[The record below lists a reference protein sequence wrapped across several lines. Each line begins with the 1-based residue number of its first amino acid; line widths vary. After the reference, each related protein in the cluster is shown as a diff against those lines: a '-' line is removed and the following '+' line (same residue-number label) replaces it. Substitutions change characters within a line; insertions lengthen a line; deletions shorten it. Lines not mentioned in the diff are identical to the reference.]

1 MATYQR
7 FEDLPVWQAAAELYG
22 VCDDFL
28 ADAPPRL
35 RSAFRN
41 QLERAVL
48 SVSNNI
54 AEGFER
60 GTTNELLSFL
70 YIARGSAGEVRSML
84 IVLSRRPWAAAIKPQ
99 IANLIALA
107 ESCSRQLR
115 AWADSLQNSDIT
127 GQRHL
132 NDRTRANYEKRE
144 ANKAGKGKLEAL
156 INQALPPDHP
166 SRRKPSTMPPAP
178 RTRGQAKLN
187 TIINQAL
194 RPDSPARRDQSTTP
208 PSKTPNNRSTE
219 PRPPDEI

>member
-1 MATYQR
+1 MSTYQR
-7 FEDLPVWQAAAELYG
+7 FEDLPVWQTAAELFG

-28 ADAPPRL
+28 DDAPPRL
-35 RSAFRN
+35 RGSFRN

-84 IVLSRRPWAAAIKPQ
+84 IVLSRRPWAAPLTPQ
-99 IANLIALA
+99 IARLIALV

-127 GQRHL
+127 GPRHL
-132 NDRTRANYEKRE
+132 NNQTRANYEKRQSR
-144 ANKAGKGKLEAL
+144 KDGLTKLNAKLDEL
-156 INQALPPDHP
+156 LPPGH
-166 SRRKPSTMPPAP
+166 
-178 RTRGQAKLN
+178 
-187 TIINQAL
+187 
-194 RPDSPARRDQSTTP
+194 PARREPSSPPPQPSQS
-208 PSKTPNNRSTE
+208 ST
-219 PRPPDEI
+219 PRPIPPPQGQQQQRQNQKPPKASPPPPQPQSPPGEI